1 MMRLLLPAITLV
13 AALNSFPA
21 SAQDAPEGLPPALAD
36 EYRDLQNELMVENL
50 RGQVEAKRKANAI
63 DYKTAATNYKEAAEA
78 FRDAEIAA
86 HQAALAGRSYP
97 DIRINSARLFQI
109 SDPAREC
116 NAKYFV
122 EWKCY
127 GGDASADPPIFPDKC
142 SFTADEKMCGQPGA
156 SNQPV
161 MFEIEYACAD
171 RVKQQRVPF
180 GESVHLT
187 CRDNAE

>member
-1 MMRLLLPAITLV
+1 MNRLLLTVVTIV
-13 AALNSFPA
+13 AALTTCPVF
-21 SAQDAPEGLPPALAD
+21 AQNAPEGLPPALAD
-36 EYRDLQNELMVENL
+36 EYRELQNKLVVENL

-63 DYKTAATNYKEAAEA
+63 DHKTAATNYKQAAEA

-86 HQAALAGRSYP
+86 HQATLAGRSYP

-116 NAKYFV
+116 NARYFV
-122 EWKCY
+122 EWRCY

-142 SFTADEKMCGQPGA
+142 TFTAGEKMCGQPGA

-161 MFEIEYACAD
+161 MFEVEYTCAD

-180 GESVHLT
+180 GQEVYLT
-187 CRDNAE
+187 CRDMPK